1 MQLIV
6 LRGAVVFEF
15 DAGIREFGLEPIA
28 VEVAHCGVAEVDI
41 DSCTC
46 LAPCTRYGG

>member
-15 DAGIREFGLEPIA
+15 DAGIRKFGLEPIA

-46 LAPCTRYGG
+46 LAPGTRYGG